1 MGGEPLVALDLSAR
15 SSSLVDPV
23 TRLDRYRRPRS
34 AAWWKVQAR
43 RLPPGPVPDSAAVR
57 RLRAAVRDLLDAHL
71 QGRAPDPTSLEDV
84 NATAASVPTSPRLVP
99 GKEGVGPRAER
110 RWHTE
115 HGGNAALAM
124 ITPARPSPCWRH
136 PSGWTSCAG
145 ARQPRLLHAV
155 PRREQAPQVVHR
167 QRLRQPHPRR
177 PPLRPHPPAR
187 RRARPVGGP
196 RRRGR
201 PRHPVGGQRGRAS
214 GTAAAARP
222 GDRTGVQALR
232 KAAPGRGRNS

>member
-1 MGGEPLVALDLSAR
+1 MTIEVSVEDVQAAGFPMGGEPLVALDLADT
-15 SSSLVDPV
+15 VMTVGEPV
-23 TRLDRYRRPRS
+23 TDLIGTAAAG

-43 RLPPGPVPDSAAVR
+43 RLPPGPVPDPAAVR

-124 ITPARPSPCWRH
+124 IAGETVTLLATPQRLDLLRRCANPDCSMLFLAENKRRKWCTANVCGNRIRVARHYDRTHPHDDAPAR
-136 PSGWTSCAG
+136 
-145 ARQPRLLHAV
+145 
-155 PRREQAPQVVHR
+155 
-167 QRLRQPHPRR
+167 
-177 PPLRPHPPAR
+177 
-187 RRARPVGGP
+187 
-196 RRRGR
+196 
-201 PRHPVGGQRGRAS
+201 
-214 GTAAAARP
+214 
-222 GDRTGVQALR
+222 
-232 KAAPGRGRNS
+232 